1 MCPKCVQPKLDPSRL
16 KLSFFLLLI
25 ASLLTSSTASKSQ
38 DINFA
43 EQKNRQESKAGNEK
57 KGKAGEKE
65 KTAKT
70 SPDQPPVS
78 TTIITPKPRQSTS
91 DTETSNKKDNARDWF
106 DWYTAV
112 GPNTWSQWLLAI
124 LATIAAIAA
133 WRTFGA
139 MQNQLETAERAWVFV
154 DFDKIYQLPD
164 PFVEFDIVN
173 SGKTPGHIK
182 QTKVLFFD
190 PSDGNT
196 PVPWMPGPIP
206 KDRMETS
213 WSIAP
218 GHSQQQRWDVQLDTT
233 DFAAIGNESKRLT
246 IYGFVLYDDIF
257 GKRHRT
263 TFYRIFSTTTSL
275 YEGIFIIPP
284 EVEPQPGQNE
294 IT

>member
-65 KTAKT
+65 KAAKT
-70 SPDQPPVS
+70 SPDPPPVS

-139 MQNQLETAERAWVFV
+139 MQNQLETAE
-154 DFDKIYQLPD
+154 
-164 PFVEFDIVN
+164 
-173 SGKTPGHIK
+173 
-182 QTKVLFFD
+182 
-190 PSDGNT
+190 GNT